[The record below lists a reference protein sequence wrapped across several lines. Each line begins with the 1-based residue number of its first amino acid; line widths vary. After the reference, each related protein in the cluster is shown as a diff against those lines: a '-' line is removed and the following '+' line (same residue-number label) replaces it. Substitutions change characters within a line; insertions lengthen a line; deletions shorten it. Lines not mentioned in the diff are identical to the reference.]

1 MRWRSPLGG
10 GRVMLWSEWKLL
22 LLPVLRAAA
31 VAGIQ
36 VVFDLQK
43 NGLAQWK
50 SVKTLLGRAARY
62 LLF

>member
-1 MRWRSPLGG
+1 
-10 GRVMLWSEWKLL
+10 MLWSVWKLL

-43 NGLAQWK
+43 IGLAQ
-50 SVKTLLGRAARY
+50 
-62 LLF
+62 